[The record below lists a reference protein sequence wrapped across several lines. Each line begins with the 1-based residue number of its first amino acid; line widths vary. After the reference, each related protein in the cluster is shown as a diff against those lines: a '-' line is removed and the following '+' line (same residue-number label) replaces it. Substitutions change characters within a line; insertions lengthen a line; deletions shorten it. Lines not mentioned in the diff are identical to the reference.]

1 MRVKMDLQVRKT
13 ALCALLL
20 AGLMPWAGA
29 QASVMHDA
37 SYNTGVY
44 EALGDQYQGAAM
56 WMNAVRAGQTV
67 QFSAVRI
74 DPWYAVTAAHPLWTG
89 SDVATSAWGGFGDN
103 IVGNPGLEVG
113 IDEMHFHPTWNG
125 NLTQVL
131 ANGWAD
137 LAVIKF
143 DEPVPGPT
151 IDIGSLALGDMFDV
165 VGYGLPGTPGLGWL
179 TNDYERRGHH
189 EYVDE
194 FGGTVQIATNYIS
207 SDFYPLTTRNDLLAG
222 GGAPGISGGG
232 GFDSSGNLAALVV
245 AGAGAPNLF
254 MDTYSL
260 RLDLYDPWIQSIVP
274 EPSTLSLLLL
284 SVLAL
289 KRRHR

>member
-20 AGLMPWAGA
+20 AGLMPWARA

-44 EALGDQYQGAAM
+44 TTLDDQYQGAAM

-151 IDIGSLALGDMFDV
+151 IDIGSLALGEMFDT
-165 VGYGLPGTPGLGWL
+165 VGFGRPGTPGLGWL
-179 TNDYERRGHH
+179 TEDKERRAFHQ
-189 EYVDE
+189 YADT
-194 FGGTVQIATNYIS
+194 FGSSIAGTNYVRN
-207 SDFYPLTTRNDLLAG
+207 FFEPLSNRNDLLAG
-222 GGAPGISGGG
+222 GGSPGASGGG
-232 GFDSSGNLAALVV
+232 GFNSSGDLTTLVV
-245 AGAGAPNLF
+245 AGVGAPGYL
-254 MDTYSL
+254 MSTYSL
-260 RLDLYDPWIQSIVP
+260 RLDLYDPWIQTIVP